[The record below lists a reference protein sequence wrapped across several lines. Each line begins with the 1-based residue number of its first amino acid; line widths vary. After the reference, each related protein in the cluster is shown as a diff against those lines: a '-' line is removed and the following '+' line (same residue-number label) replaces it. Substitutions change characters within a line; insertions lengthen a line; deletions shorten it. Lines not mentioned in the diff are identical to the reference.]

1 MVLNKTIID
10 VALAARDASENAQ
23 KEAFLKSIEERMDD
37 LKKLPECIHD
47 VMDTYRYVRRNGDE
61 SLAKAV
67 WREMCTEDGRFGLS
81 FCNAIRTSGDIFDRC
96 GVRPDHR
103 SYGNICITEASVL
116 TREGEFTMDEV
127 RSYLSDKPASHY
139 ESLLKS
145 VMLLIDAVP
154 KYRDAVAS
162 RVESIFQ
169 SLKTR

>member
-37 LKKLPECIHD
+37 LKKMPECIHD
-47 VMDTYRYVRRNGDE
+47 VMDTYRYVAAHADDN
-61 SLAKAV
+61 LAKAV
-67 WREMCTEDGRFGLS
+67 WHVICAEAEPWLD
-81 FCNAIRTSGDIFDRC
+81 FCNAIRTDDRC
-96 GVRPDHR
+96 GVRPSNR
-103 SYGNICITEASVL
+103 CSYSNIYITERSVL
-116 TREGEFTMDEV
+116 TREGEFTMEAV
-127 RSYLSDKPASHY
+127 KQYLTDRDPSKY
-139 ESLLKS
+139 EHVLQS